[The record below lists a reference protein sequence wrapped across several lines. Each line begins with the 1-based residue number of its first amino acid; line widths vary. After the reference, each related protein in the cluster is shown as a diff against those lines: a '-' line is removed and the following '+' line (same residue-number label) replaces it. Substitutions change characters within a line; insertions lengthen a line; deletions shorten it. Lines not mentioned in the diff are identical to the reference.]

1 MAYDVLTDV
10 KDALRITGTY
20 HDKTLNVHIRDIK
33 DYLTR
38 AGIPSTV
45 VDSEACSGVITRG
58 VNDLMTGNALSPYFY
73 DKVTQL
79 CLSTVSRNTD
89 DEAHDCCLVCEDD
102 NGNVTLTVGDGN
114 D

>member
-10 KDALRITGTY
+10 KDVLKITGTY
-20 HDKTLNVHIRDIK
+20 HDKALNVHIRDVK
-33 DYLTR
+33 DYLKR

-45 VDSEACSGVITRG
+45 IDSEACSGVIARG
-58 VNDLMTGNALSPYFY
+58 VNDLMTGNTFSSYFY

-79 CLSTVSRNTD
+79 SLSGES
-89 DEAHDCCLVCEDD
+89 
-102 NGNVTLTVGDGN
+102 N